1 MAEYGTTVIDGLG
14 VAPAGS
20 SVDGATAIAPVST
33 PIRLAAC
40 SVKVT
45 FLTSW
50 LGIASTLAGMTFSSP
65 GLLGAASEHPANPR
79 AAVITTTAIHRPQ
92 PRVGLP
98 PCMRMKLLLMPGHA
112 GAGLVRGSCSAA
124 AGPPTPG
131 RRLAAIRKY
140 RAGRT
145 RRFTSAV
152 VTKPPTM
159 IRASGLRISRPE
171 TLP

>member
-50 LGIASTLAGMTFSSP
+50 LGIASTLAGATFSSE
-65 GLLGAASEHPANPR
+65 GLPAAASEHPASPR
-79 AAVITTTAIHRPQ
+79 VAMITTTAIHRPQ
-92 PRVGLP
+92 PRVGSP
-98 PCMRMKLLLMPGHA
+98 PCVRMKLLLVPGHA
-112 GAGLVRGSCSAA
+112 GAELVYGGCSAA
-124 AGPPTPG
+124 A
-131 RRLAAIRKY
+131 
-140 RAGRT
+140 
-145 RRFTSAV
+145 
-152 VTKPPTM
+152 
-159 IRASGLRISRPE
+159 
-171 TLP
+171 